1 MLVGARA
8 YDNVAFAI
16 YNNQSGNA
24 APHRKEP
31 VAVHAGGI
39 LIHNPLGELLAESKS
54 KKIGAEEMVV
64 CTLKAADR
72 ENLLPSMKL
81 TQRRTELF
89 KPLV

>member
-1 MLVGARA
+1 V
-8 YDNVAFAI
+8 

-39 LIHNPLGELLAESKS
+39 AMFDPEGKLLAEGRSRR
-54 KKIGAEEMVV
+54 IGVEEMVV
-64 CTLKAADR
+64 ATFKAADR
-72 ENLLPSMKL
+72 DRLFPCAKL